1 MQKKVIFFLSAV
13 PPWHLRPLLS
23 SGHISPAVLFYS
35 SPVPASSPPPPPPF
49 IGDRNLFVG
58 GNYLPLIIPTR
69 P

>member
-35 SPVPASSPPPPPPF
+35 SPVPASSPPPPPP
-49 IGDRNLFVG
+49 I
-58 GNYLPLIIPTR
+58 YWR
-69 P
+69 PELVCWRQLLAIDHSY

>member
-35 SPVPASSPPPPPPF
+35 SPVPASSPPPPPHLLETGTCLLEA
-49 IGDRNLFVG
+49 I
-58 GNYLPLIIPTR
+58 TCH
-69 P
+69 